1 MGSSQLNTQPDEPYL
16 IPGGRATDDR
26 GTLEFFNEL
35 DISKFKRFYTV
46 ENHENGFVRAWH
58 GHLKE
63 SKVLIPIRGTLLAC
77 AVKLTSTEAPD
88 KNQEVF
94 RHVLTSSNPKA
105 LFIPA
110 GYANGFKTLTQDT
123 LVMVLSST
131 TLEESLGDDYRFP
144 FDYWN
149 PWHVEPR

>member
-1 MGSSQLNTQPDEPYL
+1 MSATSSDPYL
-16 IPGGRATDDR
+16 INGGRATDDR
-26 GTLEFFNEL
+26 GSLEFFNEL

-46 ENHENGFVRAWH
+46 ENHENGFIRAWH

-63 SKVLIPIRGTLLAC
+63 SKVLIPLRGALLAC
-77 AVKLTSTEAPD
+77 AVKLTSTELPD

-94 RHVLTSSNPKA
+94 RQVLSASNPKA
-105 LFIPA
+105 LFIPP
-110 GYANGFKTLTQDT
+110 GYANGFKTLSQDS

>member
-1 MGSSQLNTQPDEPYL
+1 MSGTSSDPYL
-16 IPGGRATDDR
+16 INGGRATDDR
-26 GTLEFFNEL
+26 GSLEFFNEL

-46 ENHENGFVRAWH
+46 ENHENGFIRAWH

-63 SKVLIPIRGTLLAC
+63 SKVLIPLRGALLAC
-77 AVKLTSTEAPD
+77 AVKLTSTELPD

-94 RHVLTSSNPKA
+94 RQVLSASNPKA
-105 LFIPA
+105 LFIPP
-110 GYANGFKTLTQDT
+110 GYANGFKTLSQDS